1 MKSIIKLVSHPL
13 ILACGLL
20 VLAVPVA
27 RADAIPSGANYLTGF
42 GGGTATFI
50 TDGTSNTIQFGEQ
63 TRLATCLD
71 RVVIDGGAPLSSIT
85 DGTSNTIIFG
95 PLLFLTLRVGQSLAY
110 QPIGNIQDGTSNTII
125 VGENEPTRRCFSGDT
140 EIIDIGNATVDGT
153 SNTIEFGENSR
164 FDVCFRNVSVGRIV
178 DGTSNTIAFGEVTG
192 DPVCFADVRVG
203 TPATATVPEAGTLGL
218 LAIGLAGLLTRRR
231 LDQSECTGTKALD
244 ETQE

>member
-1 MKSIIKLVSHPL
+1 MKSIIKLVSRPL
-13 ILACGLL
+13 ILVCGLM
-20 VLAVPVA
+20 VLAAPSV
-27 RADAIPSGANYLTGF
+27 RAEVVLTSF
-42 GGGTATFI
+42 GIGGTATFI
-50 TDGTSNTIQFGEQ
+50 TDGTSNTIQFPEGA
-63 TRLATCLD
+63 LLDTCLD
-71 RVVIDGGAPLSSIT
+71 QVALLGSIVDGN
-85 DGTSNTIIFG
+85 SNTIVFG
-95 PLLFLTLRVGQSLAY
+95 QSLFLTLRQGTSPLTQ
-110 QPIGNIQDGTSNTII
+110 QIWNIQDGTSNTII

-140 EIIDIGNATVDGT
+140 AIIDIGNAVVDGT

-231 LDQSECTGTKALD
+231 RDQSECTGTKALD